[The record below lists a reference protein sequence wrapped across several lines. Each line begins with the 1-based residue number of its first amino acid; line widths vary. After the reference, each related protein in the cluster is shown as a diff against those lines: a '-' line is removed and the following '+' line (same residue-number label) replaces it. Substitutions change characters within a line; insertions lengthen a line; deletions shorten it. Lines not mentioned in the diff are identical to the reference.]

1 MHDCDSTTPT
11 APVAGNA
18 PRDSAARVPYM
29 KSQNFE
35 FLRQEWPE
43 LADLGGFAEL
53 YVFTDPES
61 SVTKQRKF
69 LETLVDFLYEVSR
82 TRVLFG
88 SSLIDR
94 LTAEA
99 FTSWVP
105 QVIVDKCHI
114 VRTMG
119 NQGVHGGRKRPITP
133 AMAASCLQE
142 LFDIARWAHPVC
154 GHQRPVAN
162 FVAPTNA
169 SGATAKQPK
178 VDAVSL
184 ERARLADIKLTEAL
198 DQLKQE
204 REDRQKAE
212 AQADATAAQ
221 LAALQ
226 AEHAT
231 RIAEMSARSAKS
243 VSSLHFDEATT
254 RSKLINQALIAAGWN
269 VGVNGASTDAVG
281 QEVKVTGMPNK
292 TGEGFVDYVLYDQSG
307 RPLAVVEAKRT
318 AKSVDEGEKQAKLY
332 ADCLQNATGHR
343 PLIFLA
349 NGFQIKFVD
358 ELNDYP
364 RRDLYGFYSPDSL
377 AYRIHQAANKKALAH
392 VPPTLNIADRMYQL
406 EAIKR
411 VAERFTDKHRRALV
425 VQATGTGKT
434 RVAISICDVML
445 RAGWAKR
452 ILFLCDRRELRKQA
466 DKTFKAFI
474 PHEPRIILDSSTAG
488 DRNARIYL
496 ATYNSMANC
505 LEDFD
510 VGFFDLII
518 ADEVHRSVYNKY
530 RSIFTYLDALQIGL
544 TATPVNLID
553 RDTFGL
559 FGCDGNNPTSNFDYQ
574 QAIEANPPYLVP
586 FRVWRVQSDFRRAGV
601 RFADMNDAQ
610 KAQAEDQ
617 LQDAEDLDYTAA
629 DLDRRLFNADTTS
642 KNWQSLMA
650 NGIKDTSGNMLG
662 KTIVFA
668 RSHNHAVHLRDVFE
682 RDYPQYGNNFC
693 QIIDNTVNYAESL
706 IDDFKDNDSSKARPL
721 TIAISVDMLDTG
733 IDVPEVVNLVF
744 AKPVKSF
751 VKFWQMI
758 GRGTRLC
765 KNLFGPGNHKTEFII
780 IDHFDNFDHF
790 GTEFQEP
797 SGKLTKPLLQKLFET
812 RVELAQACLDKMDEA
827 GFNAA
832 AALLL
837 SDIKATIATNAI
849 DTRGPV
855 QADLQRLADGDHLAS
870 FTPAVKHDLLRIVA
884 PLQKCRTTT
893 VHDESN
899 EAAYRFDL
907 LTTRTQLE
915 IARGGASAQAVQD
928 LRPRIEECA
937 ELLPK
942 NQNQIKAKAESIKLV
957 QSRSFWENVT
967 VADIEGIRTDLR
979 GVMRH
984 QVAPRAGRPAPL
996 YIDITD
1002 TNVSV
1007 EAHIPNLE
1015 GLELVEYRQRV
1026 RGVIDGFLA
1035 SDPVI
1040 ARIRTGKSV
1049 TEQDLENLAGRV
1061 LAVDDRAN
1069 VKHLAGRDPQTR
1081 SSLLDV
1087 FRGLVGRDAEQVQQA
1102 FEAFSRKY
1110 THKLTSQQ
1118 LHFLQIL
1125 QKFIAD
1131 HGGIEIER
1139 LYEAPFTNLHAES
1152 IDGVFKDESIINE
1165 LLAIVRDLE
1174 PRKAP
1179 DTDPPPI
1186 RSVS

>member
-1 MHDCDSTTPT
+1 MHDGDTNPT
-11 APVAGNA
+11 ASAAGTS
-18 PRDSAARVPYM
+18 PRDAAARVPYM

-35 FLRQEWPE
+35 FVRLEWPE

-53 YVFTDPES
+53 YVFNDPES

-69 LETLVDFLYEVSR
+69 IELAIEFLYERSQ
-82 TRVLFG
+82 TRMLVG

-94 LTAEA
+94 LTAVE

-105 QVIVDKCHI
+105 RVIVDKFHI

-119 NQGVHGGRKRPITP
+119 NQGAHGGRKRPVTP

-142 LFDIARWAHPVC
+142 LFDIARWAHPIC
-154 GHQRPVAN
+154 GYIRVIPSY
-162 FVAPTNA
+162 VAPTNA

-178 VDAVSL
+178 VDAATL
-184 ERARLADIKLTEAL
+184 ERARLADLKLTEAL
-198 DQLKQE
+198 DQLKTE
-204 REDRQKAE
+204 REARQKIE
-212 AQADATAAQ
+212 AKASATAEELVAFQ
-221 LAALQ
+221 TEHANRIAALR
-226 AEHAT
+226 T
-231 RIAEMSARSAKS
+231 RSETTVNA
-243 VSSLHFDEATT
+243 LHFNEATT
-254 RSKLINQALIAAGWN
+254 RRKLLDQALTAAGWN
-269 VGVNGASTDAVG
+269 VGANGISTDTVG

-292 TGEGFVDYVLYDQSG
+292 AGEGYVDYVLYDQSG

-318 AKSVDEGEKQAKLY
+318 GISVGEGEKQAKLY
-332 ADCLQNATGHR
+332 ADCLQKSTGHR

-349 NGFQIKFVD
+349 NGFQISFID

-364 RRDLYGFYSPDSL
+364 RRELYGFYSPDSL
-377 AYRIHQAANKKALAH
+377 AYRIHQAANKQPLAH

-411 VAERFTDKHRRALV
+411 VAERFTDKHRRALL

-434 RVAISICDVML
+434 RVAISICDIML

-474 PHEPRIILDSSTAG
+474 PHEPRIVLDSSTAG

-496 ATYNSMANC
+496 ATYNAMSNC

-518 ADEVHRSVYNKY
+518 ADEAHRSVYNKY
-530 RSIFTYLDALQIGL
+530 RSIFLYFDALQIGL
-544 TATPVNLID
+544 TATPVSLID

-559 FGCDGNNPTSNFDYQ
+559 FGCDGNNPTANYEYQ

-586 FRVWRVQSDFRRAGV
+586 FRVWRVQSEFRRAGIH
-601 RFADMNDAQ
+601 FADLTDAQ
-610 KAQAEDQ
+610 KAEAEQQ
-617 LQDAEDLDYTAA
+617 LQDPEDLDYTAA
-629 DLDRRLFNADTTS
+629 DLDNTLFNDDTTS
-642 KNWQSLMA
+642 KNWKALMDH
-650 NGIKDTSGNMLG
+650 GIKNAAGSTLG

-668 RSHNHAVHLRDVFE
+668 RKHVHAEHLLKIFN
-682 RDYPQYGNNFC
+682 RDYPQYGSNFC
-693 QIIDNTVNYAESL
+693 QIIDNTINYAEAL
-706 IDDFKDNDSSKARPL
+706 IDDFKDNDAAKARPL

-765 KNLFGPGNHKTEFII
+765 KNLFGPGQHKTEFVI
-780 IDHFDNFDHF
+780 IDHFDNFDYF
-790 GTEFQEP
+790 GTEYQAP
-797 SGKLTKPLLQKLFET
+797 SNKLTKSLLQKLFET
-812 RVELAQACLDKMDEA
+812 RIELAQACLDKMDEV
-827 GFNAA
+827 GFNTAT
-832 AALLL
+832 ALLL
-837 SDIKATIATNAI
+837 SDIKATIATHALE
-849 DTRGPV
+849 TRGAV
-855 QADLQRLADGDHLAS
+855 QADLQRLADGDHLAN
-870 FTPAVKHDLLRIVA
+870 FTPATKHDLLNIVA
-884 PLQKCRTTT
+884 PLQRWRTTT

-907 LTTRTQLE
+907 LTTRLQLE
-915 IARGGASAQAVQD
+915 LVRNGIQAQAVLD
-928 LRPRIEECA
+928 LRPRVEECV

-942 NQNQIKAKAESIKLV
+942 NQNQIKAHAATIRQV
-957 QSRSFWENVT
+957 QSRSFWGAAT
-967 VADIEGIRTDLR
+967 LADIEAVRIDLR

-1002 TNVSV
+1002 SNVSV
-1007 EAHIPNLE
+1007 EAFIPNLD
-1015 GLELVEYRQRV
+1015 GLELEDYKQRV
-1026 RGVIDGFLA
+1026 RKVIDEHLA
-1035 SDPVI
+1035 TDPVI
-1040 ARIRTGKSV
+1040 ARIRTGISV
-1049 TEQDLENLAGRV
+1049 TEQDLENLAHRV
-1061 LAVDDRAN
+1061 LTVDDKAN

-1081 SSLLDV
+1081 ASLLAV

-1102 FEAFSRKY
+1102 FEGFSRKHNR
-1110 THKLTSQQ
+1110 TLTSQQ

-1125 QKFIAD
+1125 QNHIAKY
-1131 HGGIEIER
+1131 GGIEIER
-1139 LYEAPFTNLHAES
+1139 LRGYIEMTS
-1152 IDGVFKDESIINE
+1152 ID
-1165 LLAIVRDLE
+1165 
-1174 PRKAP
+1174 
-1179 DTDPPPI
+1179 
-1186 RSVS
+1186 